1 MSGDLTE
8 PAAVQTN
15 ALLDE
20 LKLYLDITWEDQH
33 TDAKLSGILARA
45 QTKICAYAGTDVE
58 FPEGSEELQLLLDMC
73 RYVYN
78 NASEDF
84 EANYLPD
91 LLMLRA
97 KYKTEAMPDEGEE
110 ADSGTGD

>member
-1 MSGDLTE
+1 MAQE
-8 PAAVQTN
+8 QT
-15 ALLDE
+15 LLDT
-20 LKLYLDITWEDQH
+20 LKNYLDITWQDEH

-45 QTKICAYAGTDVE
+45 QTKICAYAGYDLEFTEGTD
-58 FPEGSEELQLLLDMC
+58 ELQLLLDMC

-84 EANYLPD
+84 ETNYLAD

-97 KYKTEAMPDEGEE
+97 KYKVIEHESETED
-110 ADSGTGD
+110 TGAGA

>member
-1 MSGDLTE
+1 M
-8 PAAVQTN
+8 
-15 ALLDE
+15 LDT
-20 LKLYLDITWEDQH
+20 LKNYLDITWQDAH

-45 QTKICAYAGTDVE
+45 QTKLCAYAGAALTFAD
-58 FPEGSEELQLLLDMC
+58 GSDELQLLLDMC

-84 EANYLPD
+84 ETNYLPD

-97 KYKTEAMPDEGEE
+97 KYKVEAVNANESETAN
-110 ADSGTGD
+110 ADADP

>member
-1 MSGDLTE
+1 ME
-8 PAAVQTN
+8 QT
-15 ALLDE
+15 LLDT
-20 LKLYLDITWEDQH
+20 LKNYLDITWQDAH

-45 QTKICAYAGTDVE
+45 QTKLCAYAGVASLD
-58 FPEGSEELQLLLDMC
+58 FSDGSDELQLLLDMC

-84 EANYLPD
+84 ETNYLPD

-97 KYKTEAMPDEGEE
+97 KYKVEAVNADESETEN
-110 ADSGTGD
+110 ADADP